1 MTNSNSGNS
10 TKKSVDPKLR
20 KLILDY
26 IAAFNSDQYSLAE
39 EYLFQIRQIKE
50 QKAKEYPDY
59 YYKDNK

>member
-1 MTNSNSGNS
+1 MTNSNSDNS

-26 IAAFNSDQYSLAE
+26 IAAFNIDQYSLAE

-59 YYKDNK
+59 YCKDNK

>member
-1 MTNSNSGNS
+1 MTNSNSDNS
-10 TKKSVDPKLR
+10 TKKFVDPKLR

-59 YYKDNK
+59 YKDNK